1 VATITRLCERYN
13 EVLT

>member
-1 VATITRLCERYN
+1 VKLILGRYN